1 MVYLIIEFMH
11 VASDTSP
18 TLPNV
23 KAIGQLIMEIL
34 WHFINGGGGGNVAS
48 HVTQLILWNFNGSL
62 APGGGGGGRG

>member
-18 TLPNV
+18 TVPNV

-34 WHFINGGGGGNVAS
+34 WHFINGGGGQCRQLS
-48 HVTQLILWNFNGSL
+48 TQLILWNFNGNL
-62 APGGGGGGRG
+62 APGGGGGWRR